1 VLSEEADR
9 LVAACRIL
17 GGHPSEQ
24 RLLHAEVERVVLFQS
39 QTADTYEFYFAD
51 GSKGAFKSIEG
62 AARSASAFG
71 HTAASV
77 VLNDVAAW
85 LVARGLGF
93 EELLGGVVVTTCSHP
108 GAGIGSL
115 QHWFAGDP
123 SGPGWERSSGL
134 RRAAVFDALIGNQDR
149 NGTNFKYD
157 DATDELGL
165 YDNSFAFALPG
176 HQTSGSLI
184 LDRARSDDPGLASDL
199 QAALGRFRGS
209 EERHALAEVLPSE
222 RLGRV
227 IDRCDR
233 MRNSGELLAPF
244 DF

>member
-1 VLSEEADR
+1 MSIEEADR
-9 LVAACRIL
+9 LLAACRIL
-17 GGHPSEQ
+17 GGHPDEE
-24 RLLHAEVERVVLFQS
+24 RLLHAEVHRVVLFQS
-39 QTADTYEFYFAD
+39 QTADTYEFYFGD

-62 AARSASAFG
+62 AERSASAFG
-71 HTAASV
+71 HTAVSV

-85 LVARGLGF
+85 LVARGLGLD
-93 EELLGGVVVTTCSHP
+93 ELLRGVVVTTCSHAD
-108 GAGIGSL
+108 AGIGSL

-123 SGPGWERSSGL
+123 SGQGWEQSSHL
-134 RRAAVFDALIGNQDR
+134 RKAAAFDALIGNQDR

-176 HQTSGSLI
+176 HQTSGSVI
-184 LDRARSDDPGLASDL
+184 LNRAHTDDPTLGGDL
-199 QAALGRFRGS
+199 QAALDRFHVSNEKG
-209 EERHALAEVLPSE
+209 ALEEVLAPD
-222 RLGRV
+222 RFARV
-227 IDRCDR
+227 MDRCDR

>member
-1 VLSEEADR
+1 MLGEHPDEE
-9 LVAACRIL
+9 
-17 GGHPSEQ
+17 
-24 RLLHAEVERVVLFQS
+24 RLLHAEIDRVVLFLS

-62 AARSASAFG
+62 AGRHASAYG
-71 HTAASV
+71 HTATSV

-93 EELLGGVVVTTCSHP
+93 DELLRGVVVTTCSHVD
-108 GAGIGSL
+108 AGLGSL

-123 SGPGWERSSGL
+123 SGQGWEQSSNV
-134 RRAAVFDALIGNQDR
+134 RKAALLDALIGNQDR

-176 HQTSGSLI
+176 HQTGGTVILTHVHGDEPSLE
-184 LDRARSDDPGLASDL
+184 SDL
-199 QAALGRFRGS
+199 QAALDRFDGS
-209 EERHALAEVLPSE
+209 EERDALEEILAPD
-222 RLGRV
+222 RFAQV

-233 MRNSGELLAPF
+233 MRSNGELLAPF

>member
-1 VLSEEADR
+1 VTSEESDR
-9 LVAACRIL
+9 LLAACRFL
-17 GGHPSEQ
+17 GKHPDEV
-24 RLLHAEVERVVLFQS
+24 RLLHAQIDRVVLFQS

-62 AARSASAFG
+62 AGRSASAYG
-71 HTAASV
+71 HTATCV

-93 EELLGGVVVTTCSHP
+93 DDLLRGVVVTTCSHAD
-108 GAGIGSL
+108 AGLGSL
-115 QHWFAGDP
+115 QHWFVGDP
-123 SGPGWERSSGL
+123 SGHGWEQSSGA
-134 RRAAVFDALIGNQDR
+134 RKAALFDALIGNQDR
-149 NGTNFKYD
+149 NATNFKYD

-165 YDNSFAFALPG
+165 YDNSFAFARPG
-176 HQTSGSLI
+176 DQTSGTVILTHAHGDDRSLE
-184 LDRARSDDPGLASDL
+184 SDL
-199 QAALGRFRGS
+199 QAALDRFDGSDERG
-209 EERHALAEVLPSE
+209 ALEEVLAPDRFA
-222 RLGRV
+222 RL

>member
-1 VLSEEADR
+1 LSGEEADR

-17 GGHPSEQ
+17 GGHPNEE
-24 RLLHAEVERVVLFQS
+24 RLLHAEIERVVLFQS

-62 AARSASAFG
+62 AERSAAAYG

-93 EELLGGVVVTTCSHP
+93 DELLRGVVVTTCSH
-108 GAGIGSL
+108 GNAGLGSL

-123 SGPGWERSSGL
+123 SGQGWEQSSSL
-134 RRAAVFDALIGNQDR
+134 RKAALFDALIGNQDR

-157 DATDELGL
+157 GSTDELGL
-165 YDNSFAFALPG
+165 YDNSFSFALPG
-176 HQTSGSLI
+176 HQTSSSVI
-184 LDRARSDDPGLASDL
+184 LDRVHADDPALENGL
-199 QAALGRFRGS
+199 QAALDRFQS
-209 EERHALAEVLPSE
+209 SDEKAALGKVLAPD
-222 RLGRV
+222 RFARV
-227 IDRCDR
+227 TERCDR
-233 MRNSGELLAPF
+233 MRNSGEFLAPV

>member
-1 VLSEEADR
+1 MSSEEADR
-9 LVAACRIL
+9 LLAACRLL
-17 GGHPSEQ
+17 GGHADEA

-62 AARSASAFG
+62 ADRNAAAFG

-85 LVARGLGF
+85 LTARGLGF
-93 EELLGGVVVTTCSHP
+93 DDLLRGVVVTTCSHAD
-108 GAGIGSL
+108 AGLGSL

-123 SGPGWERSSGL
+123 SGQGWQQSRQL
-134 RRAAVFDALIGNQDR
+134 RRAALFDALIANQDR
-149 NGTNFKYD
+149 NATNFKYD
-157 DATDELGL
+157 DTTDELGL

-176 HQTSGSLI
+176 HQTSGSAI
-184 LDRARSDDPGLASDL
+184 LTQAHADDPGLDGDL
-199 QAALGRFRGS
+199 QAALARFQGS
-209 EERHALAEVLPSE
+209 DERMALEEVLAPDRFARVVE
-222 RLGRV
+222 R
-227 IDRCDR
+227 CER
-233 MRNSGELLAPF
+233 MRSIRELLEPF